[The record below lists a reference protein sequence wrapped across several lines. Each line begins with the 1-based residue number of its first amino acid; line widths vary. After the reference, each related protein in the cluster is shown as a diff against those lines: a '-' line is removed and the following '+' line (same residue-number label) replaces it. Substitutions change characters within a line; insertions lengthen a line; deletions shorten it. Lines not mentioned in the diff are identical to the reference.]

1 MRSRVMK
8 STSPANQAWYCVFG
22 IEMKKMICSHTET
35 GHVVE
40 ILLTCLLDT
49 DDFMANDDLMTQGA
63 RAAAALI
70 LS

>member
-1 MRSRVMK
+1 MK
-8 STSPANQAWYCVFG
+8 SISPANQAWYYVSG

-35 GHVVE
+35 VHVVE
-40 ILLTCLLDT
+40 IFLTCLLVT
-49 DDFMANDDLMTQGA
+49 DDIMANDDLMTQGA